1 MEKQNLLK
9 NQNQIHTTP
18 MGVQRISRNL
28 NLANTNV
35 VTYCIDKIKQDNC
48 LVYIKGK
55 NYYCEVDDIVITIN
69 QYSYTIITAH
79 KVKENN
85 K

>member
-35 VTYCIDKIKQDNC
+35 VTYCFDKIKQDNC

-69 QYSYTIITAH
+69 RYSYTIITAH